1 MKEQRFRGKFKET
14 GEFVDNLRLMEND
27 GWYSLY
33 NYLSDSIPE
42 EELAFDLMD
51 RTFELT
57 EIEDLEAY
65 TVEVNKPLLTFRED
79 FDIITPTIQRLYNV
93 DINLVSDD
101 MNWNFK
107 DKMNIADVTGNVP
120 IELLIDILDNEI
132 DFKFNEQK
140 LVPEFT
146 LRKHNIESF
155 TLEYEDARELEN
167 MILFVNYDEDK
178 GLISYCLY
186 DKEHLINFF
195 ILWEYF

>member
-1 MKEQRFRGKFKET
+1 MLEQRFRGRFKET
-14 GEFVDNLRLMEND
+14 GRFVENLRLTEND

-33 NYLSDSIPE
+33 NYLRDSDPE
-42 EELAFDLMD
+42 LDMGLDLINE
-51 RTFELT
+51 TFELT

-65 TVEVNKPLLTFRED
+65 TVEVDKPVLTFKQN

-101 MNWNFK
+101 MDWNFK

-140 LVPEFT
+140 LAPEFT

-155 TLEYEDARELEN
+155 TLEYEDARDLEDR
-167 MILFVNYDEDK
+167 ILFIDYNEDK

-195 ILWEYF
+195 IL

>member
-1 MKEQRFRGKFKET
+1 MKEQRFRGKVKGT
-14 GEFVDNLRLMEND
+14 GKFVENLRLMEND
-27 GWYSLY
+27 GWFYLY
-33 NYLSDSIPE
+33 NYLSDVMSENEIP
-42 EELAFDLMD
+42 FDIMNE
-51 RTFELT
+51 TFELT

-65 TVEVNKPLLTFRED
+65 TVEVNKPLLTFKED

-101 MNWNFK
+101 MDWNFK

-140 LVPEFT
+140 LAPEFT

-155 TLEYEDARELEN
+155 TLEYEDARELKDR
-167 MILFVNYDEDK
+167 ILFVNYDEDK
-178 GLISYCLY
+178 GLVSYCLY
-186 DKEHLINFF
+186 DTDKLINFF
-195 ILWEYF
+195 IL

>member
-1 MKEQRFRGKFKET
+1 MKEQRFRGKVKGT
-14 GEFVDNLRLMEND
+14 GKFVENLRLMEND
-27 GWYSLY
+27 GWFYLY
-33 NYLSDSIPE
+33 NYLSDVMSENEIP
-42 EELAFDLMD
+42 FDIMNE
-51 RTFELT
+51 TFELT

-65 TVEVNKPLLTFRED
+65 TVEVNKPLLTFKED

-101 MNWNFK
+101 MDWNFK

-140 LVPEFT
+140 LAPEFT

-155 TLEYEDARELEN
+155 TLEYEDARDLEDR
-167 MILFVNYDEDK
+167 ILFIDYNEDK

-195 ILWEYF
+195 IL